1 MGVKKKNGPD
11 FVSIINKRVVARDAV
26 QSSGIASSGPTGRK
40 VLVKWMSLSFH
51 CSEI

>member
-1 MGVKKKNGPD
+1 MDVKLKSELD
-11 FVSIINKRVVARDAV
+11 FISIINKRVVKRGAV

-40 VLVKWMSLSFH
+40 FLVKWMLLSFH